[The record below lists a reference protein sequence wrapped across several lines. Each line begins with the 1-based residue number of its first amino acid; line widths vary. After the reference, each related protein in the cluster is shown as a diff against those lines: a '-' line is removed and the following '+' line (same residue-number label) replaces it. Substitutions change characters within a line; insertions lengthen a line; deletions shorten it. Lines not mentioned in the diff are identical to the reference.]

1 MKYYFLILCLLISSC
16 ATQKSTDT
24 RYAHVQNTVNDLVV
38 KNDIPGLNVSI
49 VRDNQVYNYSAG
61 FADIQEQQELESTD
75 RLLSGSIGKTYLV
88 PLVFKLID
96 KDLISLDDRLIDH
109 IPSHD
114 WLARIPNI
122 EDISIRQLLS
132 HTSGLPRWVM
142 SEDVWTEAANQP
154 NKVWSYEDRMSYI
167 FDMDPVH
174 VAGESWAYSDTNYLF
189 LGMLV
194 EELYG
199 ESYYRVL
206 NHEVLLP
213 NGLKNTVPSDKRLID
228 KLANGYSD
236 LPDSFKIPKKVLTSA
251 GYAFNPQLEWTG
263 GGLASTTEDLVKWC
277 HEYYTGSSMSEE
289 HKKMMTTVEPTGKE
303 CFGIHSYGMGSF
315 VYQTDI
321 GQAFGHS
328 GFMPGYN
335 SIMVYYPKFE
345 TSIAVQANCDYA
357 TKKMSL
363 VEYTER
369 VMVAIENP

>member
-1 MKYYFLILCLLISSC
+1 
-16 ATQKSTDT
+16 
-24 RYAHVQNTVNDLVV
+24 
-38 KNDIPGLNVSI
+38 
-49 VRDNQVYNYSAG
+49 
-61 FADIQEQQELESTD
+61 
-75 RLLSGSIGKTYLV
+75 
-88 PLVFKLID
+88 
-96 KDLISLDDRLIDH
+96 
-109 IPSHD
+109 
-114 WLARIPNI
+114 
-122 EDISIRQLLS
+122 
-132 HTSGLPRWVM
+132 
-142 SEDVWTEAANQP
+142 
-154 NKVWSYEDRMSYI
+154 
-167 FDMDPVH
+167 
-174 VAGESWAYSDTNYLF
+174 
-189 LGMLV
+189 MLV

-357 TKKMSL
+357 AKKMSL